1 VETLKL
7 WRAFG
12 LEFMINKFRW
22 FRKFWEYYLSF
33 MFRGKT
39 VEWNLEVIK

>member
-1 VETLKL
+1 METLKL
-7 WRAFG
+7 WRTLG
-12 LEFMINKFRW
+12 IEFMINHFRW

-33 MFRGKT
+33 IFRGKT

>member
-1 VETLKL
+1 
-7 WRAFG
+7 
-12 LEFMINKFRW
+12 MINKFRW

-33 MFRGKT
+33 VFRGKT